1 MSQSVFTNGHLT
13 GTGDDSP
20 WDITNAAGSESNSN
34 RKRLLEVAFVLDL
47 KGAHRNWIG
56 SDRQRCSSSIGSV

>member
-1 MSQSVFTNGHLT
+1 MSKSVFMNGLLT

-20 WDITNAAGSESNSN
+20 WDITNAVGSESNSN
-34 RKRLLEVAFVLDL
+34 QEMLLEEVAFVLDL

-56 SDRQRCSSSIGSV
+56 SDGV